1 MFTGTVKVTI
11 CEACGLR
18 PTDFQKRHN
27 MAFGKPDDQPID
39 PYVSIDVDENHLD
52 RSSTKP
58 KTFNPVWN
66 EYFVH
71 DVQSAVNLGL
81 TVFHDAAIPP
91 DDFVANCTIPFE
103 DLVHREQDS
112 ADLWVDLEPQ
122 GKLHIRIDLKWKTQ
136 GQEVQP
142 SKPREFKERQGFN
155 RRRGAMR
162 RRVHQVHGHK
172 FMATFLRQPTFCSH
186 CREFIWGLGKQ
197 GYQCQVCTVVVHK
210 RCHQSVVT
218 KCPGMKDNSY
228 EQNLGTQ
235 GQRFSV
241 NIPHRF
247 ELHTYRRFT
256 FCDHCG
262 SLLYGLIRQGLQ
274 CEVCSMNIHK
284 RCQKNVANNCGIDTK
299 QMAETLATLGI
310 TTDKLAPRSKGN
322 ISGPTGDKNSMS
334 CSSTQST
341 LEDKSAEASA
351 GAGSQADEDG
361 ENNLQLLSQ
370 PEDKGAD
377 AEAADKAG
385 KGIAGEP
392 CGRGEKHMGLE
403 DFHFIKVL
411 GKGSFGKVM
420 LAERK
425 GTEEVYAVKVL
436 KKDVIIQDDD
446 VDCTMTEKRIL
457 ALAAKHPFLT
467 ALHSC
472 FQTKDR
478 LFFVMEYVDGGD
490 LMFQIQKARKFDE
503 PRARFYAAEVTL
515 ALQDL
520 KLDNILLD
528 HEGHCKLAD
537 FGMCKEGIADGATT
551 TTFCGTPDYIAPEIL
566 QELDYGPSVDW
577 WALGVLMYEMMA
589 GQPPFEADNEDDLF
603 ESILH
608 DDVLYPVWLSK
619 EAVSILKGFLK
630 SLLSDSADTTRR
642 GHLNCTSRV
651 HGQAYPGLDEHFKLQ
666 TSKTENFATLYEL
679 RAARLKST
687 DSTSSDDI
695 ACVIFLF
702 MTKNPAKRLGCVVA
716 QRTEAAIREHSFFR
730 DMDWDALEQR
740 RVKPPFKPKIK
751 SKKDAVNFDQEFT
764 KEEPVLTPVNS
775 DVVRAI
781 NQDEFKGFSFINP
794 DFNPGRYQGEKA
806 AA

>member
-351 GAGSQADEDG
+351 GAGSQADED
-361 ENNLQLLSQ
+361 
-370 PEDKGAD
+370 
-377 AEAADKAG
+377 AG

-619 EAVSILKGFLK
+619 EAVSILKGF
-630 SLLSDSADTTRR
+630 
-642 GHLNCTSRV
+642 
-651 HGQAYPGLDEHFKLQ
+651 
-666 TSKTENFATLYEL
+666 
-679 RAARLKST
+679 
-687 DSTSSDDI
+687 
-695 ACVIFLF
+695 